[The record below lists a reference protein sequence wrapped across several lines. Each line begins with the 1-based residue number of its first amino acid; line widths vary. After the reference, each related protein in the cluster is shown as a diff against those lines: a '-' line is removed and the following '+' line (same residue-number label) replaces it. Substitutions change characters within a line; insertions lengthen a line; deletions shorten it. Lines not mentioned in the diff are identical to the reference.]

1 MGFLIRFIS
10 VFASKI
16 LPFLFYFYESEFVT
30 VLVG

>member
-1 MGFLIRFIS
+1 